1 MLVAEHRFQPAGQW
15 RVGQYGVEIHW
26 GFGDRDDMAARR
38 YGAVK
43 ERQRLAIVERAHL
56 RHETAE
62 QVERP
67 VRLGDEAG
75 ERLPPIAAFRIIAAP
90 DQRAARSEEHTSEL
104 QSLMSISYDVFCLK
118 KTT

>member
-1 MLVAEHRFQPAGQW
+1 
-15 RVGQYGVEIHW
+15 
-26 GFGDRDDMAARR
+26 MAARR

-75 ERLPPIAAFRIIAAP
+75 ERLPPIAAFRIIAAL
-90 DQRAARSEEHTSEL
+90 DQRAARRIGLIGRRQESQRHIIEALIVRARALRSEEHTSEL
-104 QSLMSISYDVFCLK
+104 QSLMRISYAGFCLQK
-118 KTT
+118 KTKN

>member
-75 ERLPPIAAFRIIAAP
+75 ER
-90 DQRAARSEEHTSEL
+90 SEERRVGKECVSTCRSRGSPDH
-104 QSLMSISYDVFCLK
+104 
-118 KTT
+118 

>member
-1 MLVAEHRFQPAGQW
+1 MRKAEYGQRPQMLVAEHRFQPAGQW

-67 VRLGDEAG
+67 VRL
-75 ERLPPIAAFRIIAAP
+75 
-90 DQRAARSEEHTSEL
+90 RSEEHTSEL
-104 QSLMSISYDVFCLK
+104 QSLMRSSYAVFCLQK
-118 KTT
+118 K

>member
-75 ERLPPIAAFRIIAAP
+75 ERLPPIAAFRIIAALYQP
-90 DQRAARSEEHTSEL
+90 AARRIRSEERRVGKESVSTCRYRWSP
-104 QSLMSISYDVFCLK
+104 Y
-118 KTT
+118 